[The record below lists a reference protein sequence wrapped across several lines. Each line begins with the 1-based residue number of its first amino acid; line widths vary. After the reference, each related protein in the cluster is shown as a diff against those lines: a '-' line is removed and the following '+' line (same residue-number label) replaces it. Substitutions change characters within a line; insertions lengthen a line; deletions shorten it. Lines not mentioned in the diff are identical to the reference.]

1 MPDVDVFL
9 HDGFP
14 RVWPPVVAVGGKD
27 TKISFFNATGADM
40 QVDLTRVPQLPPDSP
55 TEVTVP
61 AGAVKVVT
69 VDTATADGPKFE
81 YKVDCGPAGHA
92 RGLSHP
98 IIIIR

>member
-14 RVWPPVVAVGGKD
+14 RVWPPVVAVGGQD

-40 QVDLTRVPQLPPDSP
+40 KVVLTGVPLPEGVPK
-55 TEVTVP
+55 EVTVKKGGP
-61 AGAVKVVT
+61 VKDVA
-69 VDTATADGPKFE
+69 VDTTKAQGRTFE
-81 YKVDCGPAGHA
+81 YDVLCGPAGLA